1 MCHLKAR
8 LTELNENEILKYL
21 NYRGQEY
28 GTDVRAQISRCIG
41 EVMNASAP
49 RLVWKRLVV
58 RDGKCDSRA
67 LQGNTMKK
75 ILEASEEIVL
85 MGVTLGA
92 AVERLLMRQEVVNM
106 ADAVIMDS
114 CASTAVE
121 NVCNNFEADLRQAVE
136 KEGLFLSD
144 RFSPGYGDFPLDAQ
158 RDLCAE
164 LDTARR
170 IGVSLSPSL
179 MLVPRKSVTAVLG
192 ISKNPFQL
200 RGKGCEVCSMF
211 CTCSYRKSGTLCR
224 EDGRE

>member
-1 MCHLKAR
+1 MEAR

-28 GTDVRAQISRCIG
+28 GADVRAQIRRCV
-41 EVMNASAP
+41 EAVVKASAP
-49 RLVWKRLVV
+49 RLVWKRLYV
-58 RDGKCDSRA
+58 RDGECDSLV
-67 LQGNTMKK
+67 LQGSDMRKL
-75 ILEASEEIVL
+75 LEASEEIVL

-121 NVCNNFEADLRQAVE
+121 NVCDNFEADLREAVE
-136 KEGLFLSD
+136 REGLFLSD

-158 RDLCAE
+158 RQLCAE

-170 IGVSLSPSL
+170 IGVSLSQSML
-179 MLVPRKSVTAVLG
+179 LVPRKSVTAVLG
-192 ISKNPFQL
+192 ISGNKFDL
-200 RGKGCEVCSMF
+200 RGKGCEVCNMF
-211 CTCSYRKSGTLCR
+211 RICPFRKSGTVCKR
-224 EDGRE
+224 AGG

>member
-1 MCHLKAR
+1 MEAR

-21 NYRGQEY
+21 NYRGQKY
-28 GTDVRAQISRCIG
+28 GPDVRAQISRCIG

-49 RLVWKRLVV
+49 RLVWKRLAV
-58 RDGKCDSRA
+58 RDGKCESRS
-67 LQGNTMKK
+67 LQGSMMQKLLGT
-75 ILEASEEIVL
+75 SEEIVL

-121 NVCNNFEADLRQAVE
+121 NVCNNFESDLRRAVE

-158 RDLCAE
+158 RNLCAE

-179 MLVPRKSVTAVLG
+179 LLVPRKSVTAVLG
-192 ISKNPFQL
+192 ISKDPYQL

-211 CTCSYRKSGTLCR
+211 RTCLYRKSGTMCR
-224 EDGRE
+224 NAGG